1 MEACLPKSE
10 KERLAAI
17 EPYQIL
23 DTLPEGQF
31 DEITQVPAHICGC
44 LIADQDRDG
53 TANPR
58 CCLRARLT
66 DGAPG
71 PNTTLR

>member
-31 DEITQVPAHICGC
+31 DEITQVPAHIYGESS
-44 LIADQDRDG
+44 LLSSGPFDG
-53 TANPR
+53 RRPWAKYNSSMS
-58 CCLRARLT
+58 
-66 DGAPG
+66 
-71 PNTTLR
+71 